1 MLSLYLT
8 KAMTWQRQRLDS
20 DVVVVVVVVVV
31 VLITLVFKLVL
42 TAYSAY
48 SEFIIE
54 INLKQLRVKV
64 TQTQS

>member
-8 KAMTWQRQRLDS
+8 KAKTWQRQRLDL
-20 DVVVVVVVVVV
+20 DVVVVVVII
-31 VLITLVFKLVL
+31 ITLVFKLVL
-42 TAYSAY
+42 IAYSAY